1 MVRCRVKNLS
11 TEPYN
16 WPLHLAVQRPKYCT
30 HQNIARGK
38 FTQDFTPKVA
48 AKLWKGLAVS
58 LNSCFGGPT
67 KGWKEWRKTWQDIK
81 ASAKV
86 KFGPLVRLKEGEA
99 DPSLQYTLNDFQR
112 RVLAILR
119 MNLTSDQGETT
130 DPVLLFNGMVPV
142 SNSPTYLSEY
152 PTHSPPLL
160 ECASDDCQPYTQHCE
175 PQPSEGSSQ
184 HKSMC
189 CTAPDSSDEQLSSFT
204 IKESSNNNNAPFIA
218 EGFSHNKPSS
228 LTTQGSLSRYP
239 LTFTIHGSPKQQ
251 KAASSTAQASSDNSF
266 QARTKDVK
274 GRLAKSKNRKSSSF
288 KYLKLSKT
296 SKAVNIFAKSQ
307 NTSLELCKREL
318 QLRRQR
324 FMFERRRHREEMVFR
339 RESEDARLALKRRS
353 LDIYQELARSALQV
367 GSQLVGAFD
376 RLAKSLESTRVDNPS
391 KVQ

>member
-1 MVRCRVKNLS
+1 MDNVLSGNRLS
-11 TEPYN
+11 T
-16 WPLHLAVQRPKYCT
+16 A

-38 FTQDFTPKVA
+38 FTHDFTPKVA
-48 AKLWKGLAVS
+48 AKLWKGLTVI

-86 KFGPLVRLKEGEA
+86 KFGPLVRLQEGEA
-99 DPSLQYTLNDFQR
+99 DPSFQYTLNDFQK

-119 MNLTSDQGETT
+119 MNLTSGQGETT

-152 PTHSPPLL
+152 PTHPPPLL
-160 ECASDDCQPYTQHCE
+160 ECASDDY
-175 PQPSEGSSQ
+175 
-184 HKSMC
+184 
-189 CTAPDSSDEQLSSFT
+189 
-204 IKESSNNNNAPFIA
+204 
-218 EGFSHNKPSS
+218 
-228 LTTQGSLSRYP
+228 
-239 LTFTIHGSPKQQ
+239 
-251 KAASSTAQASSDNSF
+251 
-266 QARTKDVK
+266 
-274 GRLAKSKNRKSSSF
+274 RKSSSL
-288 KYLKLSKT
+288 KYLRLNKT

-324 FMFERRRHREEMVFR
+324 FMFERRRHKEEMMFR

-376 RLAKSLESTRVDNPS
+376 RLAKSLENTRVDNPS